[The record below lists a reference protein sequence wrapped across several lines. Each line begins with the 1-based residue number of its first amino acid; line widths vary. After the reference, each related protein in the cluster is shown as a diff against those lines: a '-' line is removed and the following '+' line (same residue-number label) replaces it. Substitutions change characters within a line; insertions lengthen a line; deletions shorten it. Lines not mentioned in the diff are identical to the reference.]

1 MEMPAPRPALPF
13 HLLETSAEMR
23 RTQTLLVAR
32 EHPPA
37 WCWSRGALEDGA
49 HTSECYSKACHN
61 SPQQHAE
68 AALSAPAADQQV
80 LRDMGPYIAL
90 APRPNKPIKPT
101 KKAALKDNDTE
112 DDDHEDA

>member
-1 MEMPAPRPALPF
+1 LHENIRLHGVDRGVLLKTELIPLNTTRRHITTPRSSTQKQHSQ
-13 HLLETSAEMR
+13 HLL
-23 RTQTLLVAR
+23 
-32 EHPPA
+32 
-37 WCWSRGALEDGA
+37 D
-49 HTSECYSKACHN
+49 
-61 SPQQHAE
+61 
-68 AALSAPAADQQV
+68 DQQV